1 MALATALPETESPP
15 TVTLSPAKVRQWC
28 ARLADITVALNRMD
42 RRFVDPV
49 ADMCGRMTAVGS
61 VRADR
66 VDIERQEPLM
76 WQAQFMITAHK
87 AVERC
92 GNGTATDV
100 LRQVADEIGVAVG
113 QGVAR

>member
-15 TVTLSPAKVRQWC
+15 TVTLSPAKVRNWC

-66 VDIERQEPLM
+66 VDIERREPLL
-76 WQAQFMITAHK
+76 WQAQFLITAAK